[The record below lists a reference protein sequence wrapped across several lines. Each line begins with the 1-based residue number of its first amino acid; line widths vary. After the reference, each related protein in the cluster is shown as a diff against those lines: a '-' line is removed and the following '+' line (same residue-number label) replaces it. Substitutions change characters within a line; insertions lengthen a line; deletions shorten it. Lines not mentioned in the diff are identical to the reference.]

1 MAPDGQG
8 KVIGNFLICEAEQA
22 FPEAGEIQVFT
33 GEHSS
38 ANLRLYEPLHQELVA
53 RGLTTAA
60 SPRRPSRPIGK
71 SSVHRTLTNPYY
83 KGSVRYQG
91 VTYAG
96 VHEAIVP
103 NEVWDQVQTVLGTHR
118 SAADATQVHEHDLKG
133 TAFCGQCGS
142 RLLVCK
148 AKSSQG
154 TIYPY
159 LVCASRHGGRG
170 DCTRQAMLIE
180 QVERLI
186 ELFYTKVQIDPETI
200 EAVSAMIHARFDEMM
215 AEGAAE
221 LADLA
226 SRRTQL
232 EGEQQKLLQAHYA
245 GAIPLDLLKRER
257 ERITAS
263 LETIEHR
270 ISRTTATTPLREGT
284 STTH

>member
-8 KVIGNFLICEAEQA
+8 KVIGNFLICEPEQA

-71 SSVHRTLTNPYY
+71 SSVHRMLTNPYY

-118 SAADATQVHEHDLKG
+118 SAADATQVHEHYLKG
-133 TAFCGQCGS
+133 TVFCGQCGS
-142 RLLVCK
+142 RLLVCN

-159 LVCASRHGGRG
+159 LGLPGVVAPHTDRVIPERPLKRRRRQLLLRVRHHDRGIDIQHDRLSEIGPGDLRSQNPASGCQLGPHVAPDPGPGRG
-170 DCTRQAMLIE
+170 DLPPPGVGDLI
-180 QVERLI
+180 QR
-186 ELFYTKVQIDPETI
+186 TP
-200 EAVSAMIHARFDEMM
+200 HRR
-215 AEGAAE
+215 
-221 LADLA
+221 
-226 SRRTQL
+226 SRRDRPQDL
-232 EGEQQKLLQAHYA
+232 PLVAQDVDVGDRLAAVGE
-245 GAIPLDLLKRER
+245 
-257 ERITAS
+257 
-263 LETIEHR
+263 
-270 ISRTTATTPLREGT
+270 
-284 STTH
+284 